1 MAVAVAAR
9 VDGRRQRRGASV
21 HAGGAE
27 EALEQLAAAGLSQR
41 CGTRGSV
48 ASGRCR
54 EETVG
59 EEKLVY
65 PVGEGLGDFK
75 NLLLK
80 FFLSRSLSLPFGSV
94 VIFLS
99 RFLEST
105 GIQTGPNLS
114 DF

>member
-1 MAVAVAAR
+1 MAAAR

-27 EALEQLAAAGLSQR
+27 EALEQLAAAGWSQR

-59 EEKLVY
+59 VEKLVY
-65 PVGEGLGDFK
+65 PVGEGFGDFK
-75 NLLLK
+75 NLLLF
-80 FFLSRSLSLPFGSV
+80 FFLISLFIPPF
-94 VIFLS
+94 
-99 RFLEST
+99 
-105 GIQTGPNLS
+105 
-114 DF
+114 

>member
-1 MAVAVAAR
+1 MVAAAR

-59 EEKLVY
+59 VEKLVY
-65 PVGEGLGDFK
+65 PVGEGFGDFK
-75 NLLLK
+75 NLLLNF
-80 FFLSRSLSLPFGSV
+80 FFLISLFIPPF
-94 VIFLS
+94 
-99 RFLEST
+99 
-105 GIQTGPNLS
+105 
-114 DF
+114 